1 MKQDIGTLEDSRKP
15 QILEDEATTVQMY
28 HHFVENERN
37 RTLNS
42 SEQTSSTPV
51 PFHKAELK
59 PIALPQSC
67 SLKVRKT
74 VHRILIVNIYIIYIN
89 CIYIVYILIVYILI
103 VYVLIVNIYMFS
115 GPNEIGRFS
124 VALQL
129 RLESVAFTP
138 PENGQQQELRI
149 SLIVFGLLASFRFL
163 FELHFSLFFI

>member
-1 MKQDIGTLEDSRKP
+1 
-15 QILEDEATTVQMY
+15 MY
-28 HHFVENERN
+28 
-37 RTLNS
+37 
-42 SEQTSSTPV
+42 
-51 PFHKAELK
+51 
-59 PIALPQSC
+59 
-67 SLKVRKT
+67 
-74 VHRILIVNIYIIYIN
+74 IY
-89 CIYIVYILIVYILI
+89 CIYIDCIYIDCICINREY
-103 VYVLIVNIYMFS
+103 IYMFS